1 LLRYTGEKFLIP
13 WKVTLDN
20 LTLLGIIITVL
31 WLVVIGYYFYTSRQQ
46 SGIIED
52 VDELRALLDATEQA
66 DES

>member
-1 LLRYTGEKFLIP
+1 MKNFSYL

-20 LTLLGIIITVL
+20 LTLLGIIITVV

-52 VDELRALLDATEQA
+52 IDELRALLDASEQA